1 MIDID
6 FGALRRIGMTPH
18 IAAQLADAEPPLHA
32 ARVTEVQRAR
42 LTLHDG
48 THAAPVPGIAVG
60 DWVLVRDSGGINIV
74 ERILEPLT
82 RLTRRTGTQ
91 RQVLAA
97 NVDTALLVMGLDL
110 DFNLRRLE
118 RYLAVAQACNVAPV
132 VVLTKADLG
141 ADAQDKA
148 QRVRARLPAAVPIL
162 VVNATDAGT
171 RAVLAPWTGA
181 AQTLVLLGA
190 SGAGKSTLT
199 NVLSGSQQCTGAI
212 RADDGRGRHTTT
224 ARSLHLCPDGA
235 CIIDTPGLRSWQ
247 PDADED
253 AIMAAFT
260 DIDELASQCR
270 FPDCR
275 HDSEPGCA
283 VRGVIDSDRL
293 LNYRKLLREAQRSV
307 RTPLERQREVAKWKV
322 LSRAAVARS
331 RDKRR

>member
-6 FGALRRIGMTPH
+6 FGALRRVGLTPH
-18 IAAQLADAEPPLHA
+18 IAAQLADAEPPLQT
-32 ARVTEVQRAR
+32 ARVTEVQRSR
-42 LTLHDG
+42 LTLHSG
-48 THAAPVPGIAVG
+48 MHTAPVPGIAVG
-60 DWVLVRDSGGINIV
+60 DWVLVRETGGTCMV

-91 RQVLAA
+91 RQVLAT

-118 RYLAVAQACNVAPV
+118 RYLAVAQACHVAPV

-141 ADAQDKA
+141 ADAQEKA
-148 QRVRARLPAAVPIL
+148 QRVPARLPAAVPIL
-162 VVNATDAGT
+162 VVNATDART
-171 RAVLAPWTGA
+171 REILAPWTGA
-181 AQTLVLLGA
+181 TQTLVLLGA

-235 CIIDTPGLRSWQ
+235 CIIDTPGLRAWQ

-253 AIMAAFT
+253 AITAAFT
-260 DIDELASQCR
+260 DIDELASHCR

-275 HDSEPGCA
+275 HDTEPGCA
-283 VRGVIDSDRL
+283 VRGLIDPDRL
-293 LNYRKLLREAQRSV
+293 LNYRKLLREARRSV
-307 RTPLERQREVAKWKV
+307 QTPLERQQELAKWKV
-322 LSRAAVARS
+322 LMRAAAARN